1 MDTWRKMFQRE
12 GTKISKAQDRGVIG
26 LFMQCQGA
34 LAAGKHCLNRKVLVN
49 NICGTTR
56 KQVLETFVKYGKTM
70 KFYSK

>member
-12 GTKISKAQDRGVIG
+12 VTKISKAQDRGVIG

-56 KQVLETFVKYGKTM
+56 K
-70 KFYSK
+70 